1 MHAERQATVKDTVSE
16 FESRVRTSSAL
27 VGSNV
32 ISDSGW
38 DPKIA
43 KTELAVLNTK
53 LKQIYGHD
61 LVPFLE
67 ELGINGNISCSVDQ
81 TAPTV
86 QNDDP
91 VTLAA
96 MYVITA
102 LSILA
107 ICYVLY
113 SHFIE
118 DAEPHLRSP
127 LPPSHTS
134 QSISR

>member
-1 MHAERQATVKDTVSE
+1 ME
-16 FESRVRTSSAL
+16 FESRVRKSSAL
-27 VGSNV
+27 GSN
-32 ISDSGW
+32 SGSNGSGW

-43 KTELAVLNTK
+43 KTEFAVLNTK

-67 ELGINGNISCSVDQ
+67 EFGVNPGIISSSVGEASP
-81 TAPTV
+81 TA

-102 LSILA
+102 LSVLA

-113 SHFIE
+113 SHFLE
-118 DAEPHLRSP
+118 DAEPHLR
-127 LPPSHTS
+127 
-134 QSISR
+134 